1 VDKHYDRLGIN
12 LFILSIAIIFSLYI
26 TYSLGNYYDYSLK
39 ADSNPLIRTD
49 DAALE
54 SASYKGDKNVVGVN
68 LVTLSAEGSER
79 ENIHEGQ
86 NIESD
91 NSDIDNVDTY
101 IKDTDI
107 KEIGVTEEIPS
118 VAKIKTMV
126 GGLKQEGT
134 EIVTMAKGLKQEG
147 TGIIAMAEG
156 LKRGGTETENTV
168 EKSKQEETGTETA
181 VGKLKQEKV
190 ETETITEKPRQKE
203 IELGP
208 EKLQAMGIVSRKITI
223 SDSKPQKDENL
234 DETLNKYVLNVI
246 KTYEA
251 GNYPYLLNNDYQ
263 NYNGVTENLYYDGKL
278 LLKANP
284 NGNRACH
291 CTGITFEVF
300 FKAMQNRNRDLGLDI
315 NNFNGMNKGELYDF
329 ALTWYA
335 AKGSGDMSNVALA
348 MEKYGVGKRIY
359 DMEELRAGDFIDFS
373 RENGTGHCAVFI
385 NWIREGDR
393 IIGIRYWSSQ
403 GSTNGTNYNEEYF
416 NVKRKNGSKYGN
428 VMTDNFYMGRISP
441 VNEYKGFK

>member
-1 VDKHYDRLGIN
+1 MDKRYDRLGIN
-12 LFILSIAIIFSLYI
+12 LFILSIAIIFLLYI

-54 SASYKGDKNVVGVN
+54 SAS
-68 LVTLSAEGSER
+68 
-79 ENIHEGQ
+79 HEGDTNTADINPAILPTGESEPGDIRVEQ
-86 NIESD
+86 NIERD
-91 NSDIDNVDTY
+91 NNDIENMDTD
-101 IKDTDI
+101 IKDSDI

-118 VAKIKTMV
+118 VAKIKTML
-126 GGLKQEGT
+126 GGPKQERTETVAMVEGPKREGT
-134 EIVTMAKGLKQEG
+134 ETVAMVEG
-147 TGIIAMAEG
+147 P
-156 LKRGGTETENTV
+156 KREGTETETTV
-168 EKSKQEETGTETA
+168 EKSKQEGTGTEIA
-181 VGKLKQEKV
+181 AGKLKQEEIGI
-190 ETETITEKPRQKE
+190 ETVSEKPSQEE
-203 IELGP
+203 IEFRP
-208 EKLQAMGIVSRKITI
+208 EKLQAMGIVSRRITT
-223 SDSKPQKDENL
+223 SDSKPQKDKNL
-234 DETLNKYVLNVI
+234 DETLNKYVLNVV

-263 NYNGVTENLYYDGKL
+263 NYNGVTENLYYDGEL

-300 FKAMQNRNRDLGLDI
+300 FKAMQNRNRDLGIDI

-428 VMTDNFYMGRISP
+428 VMTDNFYMGRVGP
-441 VNEYKGFK
+441 VSEYKGFK